1 MDGDTQR
8 THSPPE
14 ARDNAGQKASRRPWS
29 GLHSSRIRYRFK
41 VQVFDFMLQ
50 WILGAQTNGAT
61 KVGESFFAATNIR
74 DGDPAR

>member
-1 MDGDTQR
+1 
-8 THSPPE
+8 
-14 ARDNAGQKASRRPWS
+14 
-29 GLHSSRIRYRFK
+29 